1 MLDRWNRN
9 YYYSVLVQN
18 LLWDDHAEHQV
29 LNSMTKL
36 TYYYMN
42 IKIKE
47 EIHMNRCPLPVKWLL
62 NRLFLIKIYNK
73 IFSKF
78 SLPGQQSREE
88 DESTQQQKHDY
99 RNK

>member
-1 MLDRWNRN
+1 
-9 YYYSVLVQN
+9 
-18 LLWDDHAEHQV
+18 
-29 LNSMTKL
+29 
-36 TYYYMN
+36 
-42 IKIKE
+42 
-47 EIHMNRCPLPVKWLL
+47 MNRCPLPVKWLL

-73 IFSKF
+73 MFSKF